1 MRNLIIC
8 LLIFS
13 FFQNNVGAKEK
24 ELRFHYL
31 STENGLP
38 RNTAFSIVED
48 KYGFIWIATIDGIC
62 KFDGYKVKMY
72 PADKNNIKTPI
83 NNRPLITLKDN
94 KGNIW
99 FSFSSSNEFCRYNY
113 QTDDFTRVPI
123 KSLPRSFS
131 KSFDRSI
138 HQKRIE
144 NQTYIWD
151 VATSFLIQTN
161 KRTHKKI
168 TYRYSQKNSYG
179 LKDEMVQ
186 SLYLD
191 SNNILWVATDV
202 GGVYYADVNQPNF
215 NHYFYTDNSVPNF
228 SETAVRAICKSTNGD
243 LWIGTRKSGIARLS
257 KTDNRLTYFKH
268 NPHVES
274 SIAEN
279 RIRKI
284 YRDKF
289 GQLWFGTKNG
299 IDRLIDNAGRFKHYP
314 AIDKQL
320 VENSI
325 FAIGED
331 EQDNLWIG
339 TWMEGIAR
347 YDRAN
352 DRFISY
358 TNKCPDYLKLI
369 RTLLKVGKTSLWI
382 GTEGNGLAY
391 MKRESLDGKERLSF
405 TQYIHQ
411 SQNPNSLS
419 DDRIYSL
426 CTDPYGFLWIGTGGG
441 LNRFD
446 PRTGRFLRFPDKRF
460 LANGM
465 IFGILRDNDHLWV
478 SHQLGLTRIDCK
490 TFVTS
495 DYTNHDDLFNN
506 EFSEDAYYRD
516 SQTGE
521 CFFGGNLGYIS
532 FNPDIVKIN
541 PNPPKVVLTDLRI
554 SGKSVGVNQPLKGH
568 VLLHQPTYLTKT
580 VTLNWDERNIELEFA
595 ALHFANP
602 HNNIY
607 LYRLI
612 GFDKEWRNTNATNR
626 IASYTNL
633 PAGKYLFE
641 VNAANSNS
649 VWAKNP
655 AVMEII
661 ILPPWWNTWWAYLIY
676 LLCASG
682 IVYSGIKIL
691 LTRKNLYH
699 QLELERLNTEKAIEL
714 EELKSNFFTNVSHEL
729 RTPLTLIIDPVK
741 KLMEDENPVPQNL
754 SYFLK
759 LIFDNSKRML
769 SLVNQLLD
777 LKKIESREMKLN
789 VSYTDIVARI
799 KSLVEIFEFQAK
811 ERGILLKFQSEED
824 CIMTGV
830 DVDKLD
836 KIIINL
842 LSNAFKFTPEKGIIT
857 VEIKYSEDKNCFEIT
872 VQDSGAG
879 IPPEKIKWIFD
890 PFYQVDNKDQR
901 TGTGIG
907 LSLVKDFVELHH
919 GSIQVDSTI
928 GRGTSF
934 QLFFPIENREEQP
947 INTIDQSNAP
957 SLISE
962 IHSVHHDIKTMEKE
976 DADVDLPIVLIVED
990 NVEVREY
997 LQMVLINNFRVHTAG
1012 NGLEGFN
1019 KAIEIIPDLIVS
1031 DIMMPVMGG
1040 VELCERIKTDPKTS
1054 HIPMVLLTARQS
1066 EELILASFETG
1077 ADDYIFK
1084 PFNTTT
1090 LVARIKNLIESRKK
1104 LRLLFDKSTGYNLNV
1119 IASNQVDKLFLDTLA
1134 KKIYENM
1141 NRLTFDV
1148 EELAAMMNMSRV
1160 QLNRKIKSLTDK
1172 TALEFVLTIRLN
1184 KAAEYLLSGLY
1195 NVTEVSEMVGYSE
1208 ATNFTRSFTRQ
1219 FGESPKNYITSHRN
1233 GF

>member
-1 MRNLIIC
+1 MRAILLYLIILVTC
-8 LLIFS
+8 SVSVF
-13 FFQNNVGAKEK
+13 GKDK
-24 ELRFHYL
+24 ELRFHSL

-62 KFDGYKVKMY
+62 RFDGYKVKMY
-72 PADKNNIKTPI
+72 PADKNNARTPV

-94 KGNIW
+94 QGDIW
-99 FSFSSSNEFCRYNY
+99 FSFSTSDVFCRYNY
-113 QTDDFTRVPI
+113 LTDDFTRVPI
-123 KSLPRSFS
+123 QSLPRTFT
-131 KSFDRSI
+131 KLFDRSI
-138 HQKRIE
+138 HKKRVE
-144 NQTYIWD
+144 NKTCIWD
-151 VATSFLIQTN
+151 VSTSFLIQTN
-161 KRTHKKI
+161 KETQEKI

-215 NHYFYTDNSVPNF
+215 KHYFYTDNSVPNF

-268 NPHVES
+268 NAHDES

-284 YRDKF
+284 YRDKS

-331 EQDNLWIG
+331 NQDNLWIG

-358 TNKCPDYLKLI
+358 TNRCPDYLKLI
-369 RTLLKVGKTSLWI
+369 RTLLKDGKTNLWI
-382 GTEGNGLAY
+382 GTEGNGLSY
-391 MKRESLDGKERLSF
+391 MKREILDGKERVSF
-405 TQYIHQ
+405 TQYIHK

-419 DDRIYSL
+419 DDRVYSL
-426 CTDPYGFLWIGTGGG
+426 CPDRFGFLWIGTGRG

-446 PRTGRFLRFPDKRF
+446 PRTGKFLRFSDKRF

-478 SHQLGLTRIDCK
+478 SHQLGLTRIDCR
-490 TFVTS
+490 TYETS

-516 SQTGE
+516 PQTGE

-532 FNPDIVKIN
+532 FNPGTVRTN

-554 SGKSVGVNQPLKGH
+554 SGKSVGVNQPFKGH
-568 VLLHQPTYLTKT
+568 ALLHQPAYLTKT
-580 VTLNWDERNIELEFA
+580 VTLNWEERNIELEFA

-602 HNNIY
+602 HNNTY
-607 LYRLI
+607 SYRLA
-612 GFDKEWRNTNATNR
+612 GFDKDWKNRDATNR

-649 VWAKNP
+649 VWTKNP

-661 ILPPWWNTWWAYLIY
+661 ILPPWWKTWWAYLIY
-676 LLCASG
+676 FLCASG
-682 IVYSGIKIL
+682 LIYLAFKIL
-691 LTRKNLYH
+691 LTRKNLYL
-699 QLELERLNTEKAIEL
+699 QIQIERLKKEKAIEL
-714 EELKSNFFTNVSHEL
+714 EELKSKFFTNISHEL
-729 RTPLTLIIDPVK
+729 RTPLTLILDPVK
-741 KLMEDENPVPQNL
+741 KLMEDKEPVPQNL
-754 SYFLK
+754 HYFLQ

-769 SLVNQLLD
+769 TLVNQLLD
-777 LKKIESREMKLN
+777 LKKVESREMKLDI
-789 VSYTDIVARI
+789 SYVDIVSKVR
-799 KSLVEIFEFQAK
+799 SLVGMFEFQAN
-811 ERGILLKFQSEED
+811 ERDIRLKFHSTED
-824 CIMTGV
+824 CFMTGV

-836 KIIINL
+836 KIIVNL
-842 LSNAFKFTPEKGIIT
+842 LSNAFKFTADKGIID
-857 VEIKYSEDKNCFEIT
+857 VVVNFPEDISAFEIKVKDN
-872 VQDSGAG
+872 GAG
-879 IPPEKIKWIFD
+879 IPSEKIQWIFD
-890 PFYQVDNKDQR
+890 PFYQVDNKDQKN
-901 TGTGIG
+901 GTGIG

-919 GSIQVDSTI
+919 GAIQVESVI
-928 GRGTSF
+928 GQGTCF
-934 QLFFPIENREEQP
+934 RLTFPIVNKGELQIETE
-947 INTIDQSNAP
+947 DQSDSL
-957 SLISE
+957 SLISDV
-962 IHSVHHDIKTMEKE
+962 HSLHHDIESRQQDDSDT
-976 DADVDLPIVLIVED
+976 DLPIVLIVED

-997 LQMVLINNFRVHTAG
+997 LQMVLSNNFRVYTAA

-1019 KAIEIIPDLIVS
+1019 KAIETMPDLVLS
-1031 DIMMPVMGG
+1031 DIMMPVMSG
-1040 VELCERIKTDPKTS
+1040 VEFCQQLKTDQKTS
-1054 HIPMVLLTARQS
+1054 HIPVVLLTARQS
-1066 EELILASFETG
+1066 EELIIASYETG
-1077 ADDYIFK
+1077 ADDYIHK

-1090 LVARIKNLIESRKK
+1090 LIARIKNLIESRQK

-1119 IASNQVDKLFLDTLA
+1119 IASNQVDKQFLDMLV
-1134 KKIYENM
+1134 KEIHENM
-1141 NRLTFDV
+1141 SRVTFDV
-1148 EELAAMMNMSRV
+1148 EELASMMNMSRV
-1160 QLNRKIKSLTDK
+1160 QLNRKIKSMTDK
-1172 TALEFVLTIRLN
+1172 TAQEFVLTIRLN

-1208 ATNFTRSFTRQ
+1208 PTNFTRSFARL
-1219 FGESPKNYITSHRN
+1219 FGETPKSYVASHRN